1 MCSQDN
7 TFFFEL
13 LGDLELRE
21 TALKKLACKIKEGD
35 RVLDIATGSGYLVRN
50 LLNKNAFIVCLD
62 MDSKPLSK
70 TKSELPDINYVCADA
85 RHLPFKG
92 ASFDCVVTWSALVHI
107 KDWRG
112 VVDESFRVSK
122 RMLTL
127 EPHGAFSVR
136 AFRDF
141 KCRHSYPDIKEIQA
155 EFEKH
160 GAANIDSM
168 RYVSVIS
175 TTDTRAR

>member
-7 TFFFEL
+7 ALFFEL
-13 LGDLELRE
+13 LGNLEIRE
-21 TALKKLACKIKEGD
+21 TALKKLARKIKEGE

-62 MDSKPLSK
+62 VDSKPLSE

-92 ASFDCVVTWSALVHI
+92 TSFDCVATWSALVHI

-112 VVDESFRVSK
+112 VIDESFRVSK

-141 KCRHSYPDIKEIQA
+141 RCSHSYPEIEEIRE

-160 GAANIDSM
+160 GAANIDRM

-175 TTDTRAR
+175 ATDTRAR